1 MRRDVEAN
9 TKDINE
15 LRDGLRNVQDSVLKF
30 NMAATFIMWLGS
42 AILAILTLGTA
53 FVAAFRPFASSTH
66 VHPGA
71 GD

>member
-15 LRDGLRNVQDSVLKF
+15 LREGLRTVQDSVLKF

-42 AILAILTLGTA
+42 AILATLTLGTA

-66 VHPGA
+66 VHGS